1 MDVQRMVGS
10 GRGKGLG
17 KWLEMGEIPKLILK
31 DLIVM
36 GAGEAGGLGRRGRK
50 K

>member
-1 MDVQRMVGS
+1 MDVQRRAGS

-17 KWLEMGEIPKLILK
+17 KWLETGETPKLILK

-36 GAGEAGGLGRRGRK
+36 GAGEASGLGRRDRK